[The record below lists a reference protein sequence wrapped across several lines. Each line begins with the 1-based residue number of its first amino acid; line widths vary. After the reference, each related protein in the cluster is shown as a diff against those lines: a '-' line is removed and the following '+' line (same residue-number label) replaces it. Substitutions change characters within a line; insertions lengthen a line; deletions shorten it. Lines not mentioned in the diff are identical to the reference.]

1 MGHSDL
7 VAAIRAR
14 LTASA
19 DPVRA
24 AGAQAYLKSA
34 MPQLGVRVPE
44 VRRIVKAEV
53 AAAPLASG
61 DELRSGRAGAL
72 PDSHLPGGTVRRDRP
87 DGLEACQDG
96 FGDVACVRGNH
107 PHRSMVGPGGRRG
120 RPAGPAPAGTPGR
133 ADTILLRWS
142 TDPDFW
148 IRRASITAQL
158 GAKANTDTGLLATVI
173 EANLADRE
181 FFIRK
186 AIGWALREYAK
197 TDPAWVSA
205 VRCRRTGPPSA
216 RCHAARRS
224 GTCPQRTKQP
234 ALGPGSGQMTGRV
247 VTGSSG
253 LLNSCFVLGSRKI
266 RYSANIRAMMA
277 AALRARARGRP
288 RSSVCR

>member
-24 AGAQAYLKSA
+24 AGAQAYLKSS

-44 VRRIVKAEV
+44 VRSIVKAEV

-61 DELRSGRAGAL
+61 GELRSAVLELFRTATYREERYAAIDLTALKLVRTDLAMVPVYEEIIRTGAWWDLVDGVEDRLGRLLQA
-72 PDSHLPGGTVRRDRP
+72 HRDV
-87 DGLEACQDG
+87 L
-96 FGDVACVRGNH
+96 
-107 PHRSMVGPGGRRG
+107 
-120 RPAGPAPAGTPGR
+120 TPV
-133 ADTILLRWS
+133 LLRWS

-197 TDPAWVSA
+197 TDPAWV
-205 VRCRRTGPPSA
+205 RQF
-216 RCHAARRS
+216 AATH
-224 GTCPQRTKQP
+224 G
-234 ALGPGSGQMTGRV
+234 
-247 VTGSSG
+247 
-253 LLNSCFVLGSRKI
+253 
-266 RYSANIRAMMA
+266 
-277 AALRARARGRP
+277 AALSPLSLREALRNLPAGD
-288 RSSVCR
+288 